1 MSAADMAEARSTHPA
16 TARKPMVQGVVNDL
30 SIIPTVGVSFCCCW
44 HGIRKKLVSD
54 RSRPFSEAS
63 PGDRDSWSTAFSPC
77 CATDHQ
83 AALVLVRD
91 GRIQT
96 EPAGFSMGTAAPEN
110 SGTAVKAD
118 GGLNRA

>member
-1 MSAADMAEARSTHPA
+1 MD
-16 TARKPMVQGVVNDL
+16 QGGGNNA
-30 SIIPTVGVSFCCCW
+30 SIIPTAGVSFCCCW
-44 HGIRKKLVSD
+44 HGIRKNLAFG
-54 RSRPFSEAS
+54 RPRLFSEAS
-63 PGDRDSWSTAFSPC
+63 PDGRDKMSRAISPC

-118 GGLNRA
+118 GGLNRE